1 MVGRKISKSRVGKT
15 SPGRYTQRGDS
26 DLPATPIGR
35 TSLRRPKQATG
46 ARRLSSGSH
55 RAVQVP
61 DLAVV
66 TAIMRPRA
74 LERPYALDAPLEP
87 REAFVLTRVDGET
100 TIADLADQLG
110 ISLDEALAVVRKLV
124 RLDLV
129 GD

>member
-15 SPGRYTQRGDS
+15 SPGRYAQRGDS
-26 DLPATPIGR
+26 DLPASPIGR
-35 TSLRRPKQATG
+35 ASLRRPKTTAS
-46 ARRLSSGSH
+46 RRLSSGSH

-110 ISLDEALAVVRKLV
+110 ISLEEALAVVRKLV